1 MTSPEAKT
9 TTSTRLGTIAELWRH
24 PIKSMQGEQVDS
36 IELDEHG
43 IVGDRRLALRDLTT
57 GTIVSAKRPRLGRL
71 LLTCRATTFGDTV
84 TVTVGDVTYDIHADR
99 RRLDAALTDLL
110 EIPVRIDAVGTES
123 EVYTSEWPE
132 IDGLALSGVTVDLP
146 LLHGSFADLAPL
158 HVLTTTSLHHL
169 RSLAPEATLTIQR
182 FRPGIVIDHHR
193 SPDEATSFVENHWSG
208 LRARLGTAELTFGD
222 AAPRCV
228 MTTLAQ
234 PGLDED
240 KGVLQAIAR
249 HNRRD
254 FAGFGDFACLGA
266 YADVTQPGSV
276 HVGDTIDL
284 LP

>member
-1 MTSPEAKT
+1 MTAPEA
-9 TTSTRLGTIAELWRH
+9 STRTPRLGTIAELWRH
-24 PIKSMQGEQVDS
+24 PVKSMQGEQLDS
-36 IELDEHG
+36 VELDEHG
-43 IVGDRRLALRDLTT
+43 IVGDRRFALRDLTT
-57 GTIVSAKRPRLGRL
+57 GTVVSAKRPRLGRL
-71 LLTCRATTFGDTV
+71 LLTCRAATSGDTV
-84 TVTVGDVTYDIHADR
+84 LVTVGDTTYDIHADR
-99 RRLDAALTDLL
+99 GRLDAALTDLL
-110 EIPVRIDAVGTES
+110 EMPVRIDTVGTVP

-146 LLHGSFADLAPL
+146 LHHGSFADLAPL

-169 RSLAPEATLTIQR
+169 RSLVPDSTLTIQR

-193 SPDEATSFVENHWSG
+193 SADEATSFVENHWSG
-208 LRARLGTAELTFGD
+208 LRARVGDAELTFGD

-234 PGLDED
+234 PGLADD

-254 FAGFGDFACLGA
+254 FGGYGDFACLGA
-266 YADVTQPGSV
+266 YADVTRSGTV
-276 HVGDTIDL
+276 RVGDAIDL